1 MGNTVNKSKSTDYQV
16 VQADFEATKGANKG
30 KNIPMI
36 AIGKRGADTDNF
48 GNPTTEVL
56 GKFSMN
62 KARAIVEIASS
73 PELVELLNEF
83 ADSGKV
89 PTE

>member
-1 MGNTVNKSKSTDYQV
+1 MGITKKQSTDYQV
-16 VQADFEATKGANKG
+16 VQADFEASKGANKG
-30 KNIPMI
+30 TNIPMI
-36 AIGKRGADTDNF
+36 AIGKRGANTDNF

-56 GKFSMN
+56 GKFSQK
-62 KARAIVEIASS
+62 KAAAIVEIAQS
-73 PELVELLNEF
+73 PELIEILEGF